1 MRFPGPNPDKLHAR
15 QAASVPG
22 NGSWKFQNVF
32 RLVPRPSRLLDLLIF
47 MGLTSC
53 SILIDCD
60 HWVFHNFGPIDLFSL
75 YLLFL
80 DAGHVITGLRTI
92 KNSFLQISSYSIR
105 CICTQNL
112 WKVKGVHFLTPSL
125 GKQNTQAK
133 ELYFGIEL
141 LLHCW
146 LFKWRHFVTWTIT
159 NIAWSGLGALNSTTA
174 SGELYFKGGGGR
186 GYDVIMLM
194 AYLIVRQFWP
204 IKRSQTIWLTIYQWK
219 KRLRHKQKRTAKE
232 R

>member
-1 MRFPGPNPDKLHAR
+1 
-15 QAASVPG
+15 
-22 NGSWKFQNVF
+22 
-32 RLVPRPSRLLDLLIF
+32 

-125 GKQNTQAK
+125 RKQNTQAK

-174 SGELYFKGGGGR
+174 SGELYFKAGGGGR

-194 AYLIVRQFWP
+194 AYLIVCQFWP

-219 KRLRHKQKRTAKE
+219 KCKCAREKTVGGKNGAKVWNSHSFWRISILSGCVINKRGQRKNDNRTTDNSYNIYC
-232 R
+232 

>member
-1 MRFPGPNPDKLHAR
+1 
-15 QAASVPG
+15 
-22 NGSWKFQNVF
+22 
-32 RLVPRPSRLLDLLIF
+32 

-92 KNSFLQISSYSIR
+92 KNSFLKISSYSIR

-125 GKQNTQAK
+125 RKQNTQAK

-159 NIAWSGLGALNSTTA
+159 NIAWSGLGALVRSFEQHNGLPRT
-174 SGELYFKGGGGR
+174 LFWGGRRGGR
-186 GYDVIMLM
+186 GAYDV
-194 AYLIVRQFWP
+194 
-204 IKRSQTIWLTIYQWK
+204 
-219 KRLRHKQKRTAKE
+219 KRLTA
-232 R
+232 

>member
-1 MRFPGPNPDKLHAR
+1 M
-15 QAASVPG
+15 QY
-22 NGSWKFQNVF
+22 
-32 RLVPRPSRLLDLLIF
+32 
-47 MGLTSC
+47 
-53 SILIDCD
+53 LIDCD

-80 DAGHVITGLRTI
+80 DAGHLITGLRTI

-133 ELYFGIEL
+133 EVYFGIEL
-141 LLHCW
+141 SLHCW

-174 SGELYFKGGGGR
+174 SGELYFKGGVGGGGEGIWRHNANGVPDRVPILTNQTVADNLTNYLPMKKMYVRQRENGGR
-186 GYDVIMLM
+186 
-194 AYLIVRQFWP
+194 
-204 IKRSQTIWLTIYQWK
+204 K
-219 KRLRHKQKRTAKE
+219 KWRESLE
-232 R
+232 